1 MTARRRSDRRVVSA
15 VIGITYLVAVTPRLV
30 MAISVSHCSAE
41 GTAQRA
47 VHRLRHRD
55 DVIRLLGEEGLNAS
69 AGSDDGPPQ
78 VVIDGTSDDRQ
89 QERDSRLWALFRE
102 LKRLRDE
109 MLKAGESLR
118 LGGTL
123 DVDGDVATVRDIE
136 SEIRRADNRNVRR

>member
-1 MTARRRSDRRVVSA
+1 MFGGLFRGAYALLPTAKA
-15 VIGITYLVAVTPRLV
+15 GGLPR
-30 MAISVSHCSAE
+30 CY
-41 GTAQRA
+41 RC
-47 VHRLRHRD
+47 
-55 DVIRLLGEEGLNAS
+55 
-69 AGSDDGPPQ
+69 
-78 VVIDGTSDDRQ
+78 DDRQ
-89 QERDSRLWALFRE
+89 QERDSRLWELFRE